1 MSGLQLPEAIVQA
14 TTFYL
19 SGLLPCPYV
28 AGQMERKLFA
38 KLGDDMTEAGALNG
52 LLTQAG
58 FRRSHDIV
66 YRPACPACQAC
77 VPVRVPVA
85 RFAPSRSQRR
95 CLRRNQDFTVTL
107 ESPAATAAHY
117 ALFQRYQAVRHA
129 ASDMVTMSEA
139 AFQAMMTEGNATL
152 QLLTLRAATGSLQGV
167 LMTDRL
173 PDGFSAVYSFYNPDD
188 LTRGLGT
195 FLVLQLIEAAR
206 VEGLPYVYLGYW
218 IAASPKMAYKALFQ
232 PQEKLTEQGWR
243 S

>member
-95 CLRRNQDFTVTL
+95 CLRRNKDFTVTL
-107 ESPAATAAHY
+107 EPPAVTAEHY

>member
-1 MSGLQLPEAIVQA
+1 MSGSLLPEAIVQA

-19 SGLLPCPYV
+19 SGLLPCPYL

-38 KLGDDMTEAGALNG
+38 KLDDTAGAAGVLNG

-95 CLRRNQDFTVTL
+95 CLRRNGEYRVTL
-107 ESPAATAAHY
+107 EAPKPTAAHY
-117 ALFQRYQAVRHA
+117 ALFQRYQAARHA
-129 ASDMVTMSEA
+129 TSDMVAMPEA
-139 AFQAMMTEGNATL
+139 AFQAMVQEGSATL
-152 QLLTLRAATGSLQGV
+152 QLLTLRDTAGQVQGV
-167 LMTDRL
+167 LLADRL
-173 PDGFSAVYSFYNPDD
+173 ADGFSAVYSFYNPDD

-206 VEGLPYVYLGYW
+206 AQGLPYVYLGYW
-218 IAASPKMAYKALFQ
+218 IAASPKMAY
-232 PQEKLTEQGWR
+232 
-243 S
+243 